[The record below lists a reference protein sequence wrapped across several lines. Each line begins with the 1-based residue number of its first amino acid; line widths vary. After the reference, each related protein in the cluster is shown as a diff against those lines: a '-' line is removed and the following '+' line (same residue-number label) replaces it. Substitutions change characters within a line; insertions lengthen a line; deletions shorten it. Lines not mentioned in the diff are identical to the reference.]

1 MEQQV
6 LSLLQATTVPDTET
20 IRKAEQSLVGLYRQ
34 QDYPFALLNISA
46 HDNIDPGSRKAA
58 LTALRKYVESTWSP
72 NFEEASSQ
80 QSPLSEDARK
90 QVRSQILNICTSS
103 DSSNEINQNL
113 AGTFCNRFCF
123 IRGNTTR
130 GTFSLIIF
138 QTDHNPSDCG
148 LKDRICRFP
157 RPLA

>member
-6 LSLLQATTVPDTET
+6 LSLLQATTVPDTNT

-34 QDYPFALLNISA
+34 QEYPFALLNIST
-46 HDNIDPGSRKAA
+46 HSNIEPGSRKAA

-90 QVRSQILNICTSS
+90 QVRSQILAICTSS
-103 DSSNEINQNL
+103 DSASEVNQNL
-113 AGTFCNRFCF
+113 AGKEFLSAILCSTQRK
-123 IRGNTTR
+123 RGLS
-130 GTFSLIIF
+130 SLLIA
-138 QTDHNPSDCG
+138 SD
-148 LKDRICRFP
+148 
-157 RPLA
+157 